1 MLLSKL
7 TRSLAGAALL
17 ASAVPAAAQT
27 DLNAAR
33 ESLRGFDT
41 GVSSHVARAGLV
53 DGLAPHLADSAHV
66 LIPGATIITG
76 KAAALAA
83 LGSGSTA
90 GARLRWE
97 AVRLD
102 VSADGRSG
110 YTYGGGTRTNADGS
124 TTPARYIAFWDWDGD
139 EWKISAFLFNA
150 NPRPI
155 TPPPAGFFP
164 EPPRTG
170 SAASGASGSEALG
183 QIMQADRDFAAMA
196 QAQNVAAA
204 FGVWAAPDGA
214 LLGGEY
220 GPDAIRAAFAG
231 GGGTLEWAP
240 VAGGMAGSGDLGYTV
255 GTGVRRGQDGQ
266 VGYTKYLSV
275 WRRQPNGEWRWVV
288 DGGNPRPADQ

>member
-1 MLLSKL
+1 MLSKL
-7 TRSLAGAALL
+7 SMLLAGAALL
-17 ASAVPAAAQT
+17 ASAVPCAGQ
-27 DLNAAR
+27 DLQAAR
-33 ESLRGFDT
+33 ESLRGFDA

-66 LIPGATIITG
+66 LIPGATIVTG

-83 LGSGSTA
+83 LGAGPTA

-110 YTYGGGTRTNADGS
+110 YTYGGGTRTNPDGS

-150 NPRPI
+150 NPQPVN
-155 TPPPAGFFP
+155 PPPAGFFP
-164 EPPRTG
+164 EPPRTAT
-170 SAASGASGSEALG
+170 AASGANAAALG

-196 QAQNVAAA
+196 QAQNVGAA
-204 FGVWAAPDGA
+204 FGAWAAPDGA
-214 LLGGEY
+214 LLSGEY

-240 VAGGMAGSGDLGYTV
+240 VAGGMAASGDLGYTV
-255 GTGVRRGQDGQ
+255 GTGVRRGGDGR
-266 VGYTKYLSV
+266 VGYTKYLTV